1 MPKEYIYENYR
12 IGKGTEVSGKDYL
25 LYRFYEIL
33 PGFLSWLTIILAV
46 VFVGLPATVAEKSSA
61 PVFDYPAPR
70 YPQIPDITKVEQL
83 LPYVRRVMTLPMPY
97 SGDQRPGRAAVLR
110 PEAG

>member
-12 IGKGTEVSGKDYL
+12 IGRGDEVSGKDYL

-46 VFVGLPATVAEKSSA
+46 VCS
-61 PVFDYPAPR
+61 Y
-70 YPQIPDITKVEQL
+70 L
-83 LPYVRRVMTLPMPY
+83 LPLYTAIFIIAFDVFWLLKTAYLSLHLKENWKRIKEHLSTDWVEKLVHFKY
-97 SGDQRPGRAAVLR
+97 DHIYI
-110 PEAG
+110 